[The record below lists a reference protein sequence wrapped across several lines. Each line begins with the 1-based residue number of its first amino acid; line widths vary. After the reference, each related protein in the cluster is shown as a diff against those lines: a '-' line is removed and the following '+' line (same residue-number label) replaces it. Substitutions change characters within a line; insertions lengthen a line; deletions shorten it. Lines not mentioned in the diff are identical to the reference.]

1 MQKSIIPHAHTSTD
15 EVLIFYFLES
25 TYGAIYLNVPISISG
40 LKVSATPLIPKSATF
55 TFNVYR
61 SATRMF

>member
-1 MQKSIIPHAHTSTD
+1 MQNSIIPQAHTSTA

-25 TYGAIYLNVPISISG
+25 TYGAIYLSVPISIYG

-55 TFNVYR
+55 TFNVSL
-61 SATRMF
+61 SATNMF